1 MILPDKVNGRW
12 MASLDTAQ
20 LIEAESLLRADFEE
34 QETAE
39 KRRAGSRYTMLRGP
53 ESLVRAWLRWL
64 LVNNE
69 TNTRG
74 VMIHR
79 LPTERSSRH

>member
-12 MASLDTAQ
+12 IASLDIAQ
-20 LIEAESLLRADFEE
+20 LIEAESLLRAEFEK

-69 TNTRG
+69 TSTRG
-74 VMIHR
+74 VLIHR
-79 LPTERSSRH
+79 LPPERAHQR

>member
-20 LIEAESLLRADFEE
+20 LIEAESLLRAAFEE

-64 LVNNE
+64 LVNSE
-69 TNTRG
+69 TSTRG
-74 VMIHR
+74 VRIHR
-79 LPTERSSRH
+79 LARERS